1 MPGNKRAQDVGDSI
15 FMLSHNDL
23 YYSSFTREQ
32 LTQSGAVNIQ
42 KAAEQPGRMCLK
54 DLFDMAIETLRA
66 VIGK

>member
-1 MPGNKRAQDVGDSI
+1 MTGNKRAQDVGDNI

-23 YYSSFTREQ
+23 YDAPLTCKQF
-32 LTQSGAVNIQ
+32 TQSGTVNIQ
-42 KAAEQPGRMCLK
+42 KTAEQSGRVRLQ